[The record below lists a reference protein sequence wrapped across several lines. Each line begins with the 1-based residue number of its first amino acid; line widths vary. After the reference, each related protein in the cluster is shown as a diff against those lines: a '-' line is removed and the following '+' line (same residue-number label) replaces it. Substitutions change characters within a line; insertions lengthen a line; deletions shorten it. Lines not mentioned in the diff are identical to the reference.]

1 RPPHQPEPVQ
11 ARRHHRRR
19 PGRTDPGAQ
28 GLRQKTAARRPVT
41 PETPMT
47 QPASTEQVW
56 TVGGLLQWTER
67 FFAGKGVE
75 SPRLDAQILLAYALG
90 WQRPQLYTRY
100 DEVVPEEPRGR
111 FRELVRRRVEGC
123 PVAYLVGSK
132 EFFLLPFEVSPA
144 VLIPRPSTESLV
156 SACLER
162 AKPLAAPR
170 VIDVGTGSGCIA
182 ISVAKR
188 HAGARV
194 LSVDRSAEA
203 LAVARRNAERHGV
216 ADRVEFL
223 ESDLFDAVPAGQ
235 SFDFVLS
242 NPPYIPS
249 ADVATLAPEVREHE
263 PRLALDG
270 GPDGFLVF
278 DRLIAQAPERLAAG
292 GWLMVEIGAEQEVGA
307 RERVAAISELTLA
320 PTIRDGDGFPR

>member
-1 RPPHQPEPVQ
+1 MSQPV
-11 ARRHHRRR
+11 
-19 PGRTDPGAQ
+19 GA
-28 GLRQKTAARRPVT
+28 
-41 PETPMT
+41 
-47 QPASTEQVW
+47 EQVW

-75 SPRLDAQILLAYALG
+75 SPRLDAQILLAHALG
-90 WQRPQLYTRY
+90 CQRPQLYTRY
-100 DEVVPEEPRGR
+100 DEVVAEEPRGR
-111 FRELVRRRVEGC
+111 FRELVRQRVEGC

-132 EFFLLPFEVSPA
+132 EFFLLPYEVSPA

-162 AKPLAAPR
+162 AKPLAAPQ

-182 ISVAKR
+182 VSVAKR

-194 LSVDRSAEA
+194 LAVDRSPEA

-235 SFDFVLS
+235 AFDFVLS
-242 NPPYIPS
+242 NPPYIRS
-249 ADVATLAPEVREHE
+249 ADVAGLAPEVRDHE

-270 GPDGFLVF
+270 GPNGFLVF
-278 DRLIAQAPERLAAG
+278 DRLMAQAPARLASGGWLLIEIGADQEAGARERLAAVPD
-292 GWLMVEIGAEQEVGA
+292 LA
-307 RERVAAISELTLA
+307 LA
-320 PTIRDGDGFPR
+320 PTIRDGDGHPRVIAARKG